1 MNRDFKRLGDLAAGT
16 VVVYREEKLAR
27 AAAIPQAPPQAPPFP
42 LSLEESRA
50 LLEFAER
57 APSLTAERLGELATL
72 PEPLV
77 GTLDPAKAAAR
88 LIGMA
93 NYVAGK

>member
-1 MNRDFKRLGDLAAGT
+1 
-16 VVVYREEKLAR
+16 
-27 AAAIPQAPPQAPPFP
+27 

-57 APSLTAERLGELATL
+57 APSLTPERLGELATL